1 MTQVSSSEGQML
13 QDLNFGGII
22 VDNKC
27 EWPSGCKAVGGNT
40 RIRGRKPAS
49 YSQSNGSNST
59 EFPKSTASLMADHI
73 SDGMLIVYM
82 ELARSTQLL
91 SRLNGELANTFSEAA
106 GLLVNVTLNTR
117 RFPTM

>member
-1 MTQVSSSEGQML
+1 MIRTSETPA
-13 QDLNFGGII
+13 IRPK
-22 VDNKC
+22 DNL
-27 EWPSGCKAVGGNT
+27 
-40 RIRGRKPAS
+40 KPAGYLS
-49 YSQSNGSNST
+49 SNGSNST
-59 EFPKSTASLMADHI
+59 DFPKPTASLMADHT
-73 SDGMLIVYM
+73 SDSMFIVYM